1 MTGLEAVLVVGAF
14 VAGLTGS
21 WSPCGF
27 SMVETIG
34 PTGHGGGLRTTAS
47 ACATFTAGALAGGVA
62 TFTALAAIG
71 LALHPEGAGVAELA
85 AGAVALA
92 AALAEARGTR
102 VLPQVRRQVPEHWR
116 RVVPMPLAA
125 GLYGVLLG
133 LGFTTFVLTFAVWA
147 LAGMSVALG
156 DPALGIAVGLAFGAG
171 RALPVVAMAPLAGRP
186 AGIAVTELMAERV
199 VVLRGF
205 RLANAAALALCALV
219 LLPAGA
225 SAATLVAQPASDPAV
240 AGTAIVWQQPA
251 GGGVLRDGGRDT
263 PLPGSD
269 AAIGGA
275 LVAWRAGSV
284 VSVARRADLVPVA
297 QLDLPGVNELAVS
310 DAWLAYRM
318 DRGGGGGDHLVAR
331 RLADLSQARLVATAR
346 PGVQLGRPALDG
358 SRLVFHVAGSRGSR
372 IVRLDLGS
380 GRRRTLARSRSLQLL
395 NPSVLGGAVLYT
407 AQSRCGQ
414 ELRLTRGRRERRLL
428 RLPPPTRRDR
438 GHEQGHTRQG
448 RAPAYCG
455 RPGSGT
461 AYRLWTTALSER
473 AAYVT
478 RLGPGGSQLLRV
490 SR

>member
-1 MTGLEAVLVVGAF
+1 
-14 VAGLTGS
+14 
-21 WSPCGF
+21 
-27 SMVETIG
+27 
-34 PTGHGGGLRTTAS
+34 
-47 ACATFTAGALAGGVA
+47 
-62 TFTALAAIG
+62 
-71 LALHPEGAGVAELA
+71 
-85 AGAVALA
+85 
-92 AALAEARGTR
+92 
-102 VLPQVRRQVPEHWR
+102 
-116 RVVPMPLAA
+116 MPLAA

-199 VVLRGF
+199 LVLRGF

-225 SAATLVAQPASDPAV
+225 AAATLVAQPASDPAV
-240 AGTAIVWQQPA
+240 AGAAIVWQQPA

-275 LVAWRAGSV
+275 FVAWRAGSV
-284 VSVARRADLVPVA
+284 VSVARRADLAPVA

-310 DAWLAYRM
+310 DVWLAYRM
-318 DRGGGGGDHLVAR
+318 DRAGGGDHLVAR
-331 RLADLSQARLVATAR
+331 RLADLSQVTLVATAR
-346 PGVQLGRPALDG
+346 PGAQLGRPALDG
-358 SRLVFHVAGSRGSR
+358 STLVFHVAGSRGSR
-372 IVRLDLGS
+372 IVRVDLGS
-380 GRRRTLARSRSLQLL
+380 SGRRTLARSRSLQLL

-414 ELRLTRGRRERRLL
+414 ELRLRRGRRERRLL
-428 RLPPPTRRDR
+428 RLPPPARRDR

-478 RLGPGGSQLLRV
+478 RLGPGGPELLRV
-490 SR
+490 RR